1 MNMKTLRTRYILF
14 SLIIFIAGCGS
25 CAKPQD
31 NSAFVP
37 EDSAPSVAQTEEQ
50 GKWSEVKVSDG
61 LVYKSFRGHDDI
73 SGAEQIVSV
82 LDVDL
87 NSDRYE
93 VKFDYHEPSCA
104 TSATMKRLGAVAA
117 VNAAYENG
125 SCYIKVDGVV
135 KFDIPNETV
144 MSTGVPQWKAEAA
157 VYSDGKQGVK
167 IEFSAKDCNRNV
179 DKTRAVYNKRTEAN
193 IFSSAPMLIDNYETV
208 GANFVPD
215 GYTQEQLE
223 TLNYENPI
231 RHQGVRHPRT
241 AVALTADNHFLMV
254 VVDGRRPDIAEGMN
268 ARELTFFLKE
278 NFNPQYALNMD
289 GGGSSTLCI
298 AGQGDSDTHVVN
310 YPTDRGGFDHSGER
324 NLSTTILIM
333 DTKK

>member
-1 MNMKTLRTRYILF
+1 MKTLRTRYILF
-14 SLIIFIAGCGS
+14 SLIILLAGCGS

-37 EDSAPSVAQTEEQ
+37 EDSAPSTSQTEQQ
-50 GKWSEVKVSDG
+50 GKWAEVTVSDG
-61 LVYKSFRGHDDI
+61 LTYKSFRGYDEI

-93 VKFDYHEPSCA
+93 VKFDYHEPGCA
-104 TSATMKRLGAVAA
+104 TSATMARLGAVGA
-117 VNAAYENG
+117 VNAAYETP
-125 SCYIKVDGVV
+125 SCYIKTDGVV
-135 KFDIPNETV
+135 RFDIPSLVIPNTK
-144 MSTGVPQWKAEAA
+144 VPQWKAEAA

-179 DKTRAVYNKRTEAN
+179 EKTRAVYNKRTEPN

-215 GYTQEQLE
+215 GYTKEQLE
-223 TLNYENPI
+223 TLNYENPL

-241 AVALTADNHFLMV
+241 AVALTADNHFLMI
-254 VVDGRRPDIAEGMN
+254 VVDGRRPGIAEGMN

-278 NFNPQYALNMD
+278 HFAPQYALNMD
-289 GGGSSTLCI
+289 GGGSSTLCV
-298 AGQGDSDTHVVN
+298 AGQGDPDTHVVN